1 MRDGLTVAVSTVDC
15 LPDGPCTEQASATC
29 KGQRVTTLSESGTR
43 GALLRPAIVVRSSE
57 DACTVGTL
65 EQKVVV
71 PYAEFFPRPRAQ
83 RVAPGHL
90 VAVSAASGEAAVIV
104 WRWFDA
110 VVVEEVAGQVRL
122 WEPNHGEVLAQARD
136 PRRSPLPGSRAYLS
150 SGLEGAEWW
159 MAGPAVARAEDAN
172 VELSEVQAFLSTHG
186 LWGNQADT

>member
-1 MRDGLTVAVSTVDC
+1 M
-15 LPDGPCTEQASATC
+15 
-29 KGQRVTTLSESGTR
+29 TTISQSGTQ
-43 GALLRPAIVVRSSE
+43 GALLRPAIVVSTSE
-57 DACTVGTL
+57 AACTVVTQ

-71 PYAEFFPRPRAQ
+71 PYAEFFPRPRAE

-90 VAVSAASGEAAVIV
+90 VAVSAAPGASAVIV

-110 VVVEEVAGQVRL
+110 VVVEAVAGQVKL

-136 PRRSPLPGSRAYLS
+136 PVRSPLPGSRAYLS

-172 VELSEVQAFLSTHG
+172 VELSEVRAFLSTHG
-186 LWGNQADT
+186 LWGNQV